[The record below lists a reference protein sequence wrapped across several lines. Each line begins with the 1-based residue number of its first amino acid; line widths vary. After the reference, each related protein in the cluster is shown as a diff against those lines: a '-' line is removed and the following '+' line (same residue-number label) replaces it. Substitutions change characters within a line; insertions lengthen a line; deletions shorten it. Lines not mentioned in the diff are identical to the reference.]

1 MTDFLLYCRRTGCEN
16 MSRTSLRTIFI
27 AFLLTLVIWGTFIGL
42 AVAAFNTQS
51 AMTPMDTP
59 ASAQIAENGK
69 QYEISFFDHRF
80 ILPRFPVKEVE
91 SILNRYPVLIPKP
104 VIFIAYGINRVSDY
118 LK

>member
-1 MTDFLLYCRRTGCEN
+1 

-59 ASAQIAENGK
+59 ASAQIAENG
-69 QYEISFFDHRF
+69 ISFFDHRF
-80 ILPRFPVKEVE
+80 TLPRFPVKEVE